1 MKKKIAILLAAAM
14 TLSALPM
21 TAFASSTNSVNK
33 VASVQE
39 DEEIRTSG
47 DLITLKVAPKDE
59 VETGDTIIIDITNG
73 EFDSDLVGEAQY
85 KDWDAFWSYVSAG
98 ATLKQAYTRYVYQND
113 TNALPYRI
121 NYLSKS
127 QIEVELCPLAEG
139 YADRDNTSDQLTL
152 GKPVYNIALPAKATD
167 EGDVK
172 ISVDSNNTSISD
184 SSSITIAKTTTSGG
198 STTASVAESEVK
210 SKSDDVIIVPDI
222 TVKEDTT
229 NTFPG
234 LEYDLLNDKVI
245 VESGTIRFKV
255 NGKYTWKK
263 YPTLKNGTGYDHKFT
278 LSPSKTT
285 DTYVEFELTGDLF
298 DSEKL
303 SSVILTGGEVEVKDS
318 DKDFGDVTITVSGS
332 SAGITTESIVVA
344 HREDYGFSLTALESA
359 PTIFAGRTPV
369 EVNGKYTDLDEDDF
383 LTAKFRF
390 SETANNTW
398 LDSRKLEFTVPDGV
412 KIIGAKIDKAKYV
425 TGGVSEIESNS
436 VIANTGSSLR
446 ISALKGAVDEDEISY
461 IDLALYVT
469 AQAGFTG
476 DVTVTAAGAGLDADK
491 LTPLTVATVVAPVTI
506 ETSATKTNL
515 GYQATPTA
523 DITITEAAA
532 GAFMD
537 DEYVVI
543 KMDTVYG
550 DQELGFAS
558 DDAELTVDGDLEVKD
573 FKVTSGNMKFKIDGE
588 SYAGPSTITI
598 KNVQVGTTRSIPYG
612 SYDLLVGGDAL
623 VNNYKET
630 VNQKSTIPAES
641 GALKPNDFNDYDDFG
656 LFDTDEGY
664 KFKGYLQV
672 VTETGTLDG
681 KVEVT
686 IGETTMKLDGEDVE
700 MDVAPYIQ
708 TSSNSTMVPVRFVAL
723 AIGVDSEAVTDAD
736 NSSKILWDANT
747 KTCTI
752 IYAAGNGM
760 KIIKFQA
767 GSDQMVIDGTSV
779 TLENG
784 VVAEIT
790 DGRMFVPFRA
800 LGQALGVTVSWDAET
815 RTAIY
820 NA

>member
-1 MKKKIAILLAAAM
+1 
-14 TLSALPM
+14 
-21 TAFASSTNSVNK
+21 
-33 VASVQE
+33 
-39 DEEIRTSG
+39 
-47 DLITLKVAPKDE
+47 
-59 VETGDTIIIDITNG
+59 
-73 EFDSDLVGEAQY
+73 
-85 KDWDAFWSYVSAG
+85 
-98 ATLKQAYTRYVYQND
+98 
-113 TNALPYRI
+113 
-121 NYLSKS
+121 
-127 QIEVELCPLAEG
+127 
-139 YADRDNTSDQLTL
+139 
-152 GKPVYNIALPAKATD
+152 
-167 EGDVK
+167 
-172 ISVDSNNTSISD
+172 
-184 SSSITIAKTTTSGG
+184 
-198 STTASVAESEVK
+198 
-210 SKSDDVIIVPDI
+210 
-222 TVKEDTT
+222 
-229 NTFPG
+229 
-234 LEYDLLNDKVI
+234 
-245 VESGTIRFKV
+245 
-255 NGKYTWKK
+255 
-263 YPTLKNGTGYDHKFT
+263 
-278 LSPSKTT
+278 
-285 DTYVEFELTGDLF
+285 
-298 DSEKL
+298 
-303 SSVILTGGEVEVKDS
+303 
-318 DKDFGDVTITVSGS
+318 
-332 SAGITTESIVVA
+332 
-344 HREDYGFSLTALESA
+344 
-359 PTIFAGRTPV
+359 
-369 EVNGKYTDLDEDDF
+369 
-383 LTAKFRF
+383 
-390 SETANNTW
+390 
-398 LDSRKLEFTVPDGV
+398 
-412 KIIGAKIDKAKYV
+412 
-425 TGGVSEIESNS
+425 
-436 VIANTGSSLR
+436 
-446 ISALKGAVDEDEISY
+446 
-461 IDLALYVT
+461 
-469 AQAGFTG
+469 
-476 DVTVTAAGAGLDADK
+476 
-491 LTPLTVATVVAPVTI
+491 
-506 ETSATKTNL
+506 
-515 GYQATPTA
+515 
-523 DITITEAAA
+523 
-532 GAFMD
+532 MD

-779 TLENG
+779 TMENG